1 MLAGAGECPLVPPEW
16 SPRGFER
23 YRLGTTTKRKLVA
36 MDSLFS
42 LLGTAA
48 CLVLLGSVL
57 LMIVALFLP
66 KQQRGQVFRRIG
78 RWFQG
83 F

>member
-1 MLAGAGECPLVPPEW
+1 MALWQALECNGLRQPSVNL
-16 SPRGFER
+16 S
-23 YRLGTTTKRKLVA
+23 L

-48 CLVLLGSVL
+48 CIVLLGSVMV
-57 LMIVALFLP
+57 MIVALFLP
-66 KQQRGQVFRRIG
+66 KQQRSEVFRRIG
-78 RWFQG
+78 RWLQG